1 MKLNI
6 VEDIL
11 TKNDCYKVGK
21 TISPIG
27 LQLHTIG
34 TAQNTSASLRD
45 YWNQSGVEACVHYC
59 VDAESEGL
67 VRHFLPDNRR
77 SWGDG
82 GFGNANLITVEL
94 MESDYM
100 KYTGGANYTVTN
112 ESKFKTDVTKA
123 YNTAVYFF
131 AYKCKQYGWNPLE
144 KMSNGLYRISSHDEG
159 RRLGLSTAHVD
170 PTHIWNRYGWTM
182 DQFRKD
188 VKKVMDGGEISI
200 DSSTPT
206 SEPMTYFVRKTF
218 TDSSSQLGA
227 YSVLDNAKK
236 MVDQNPTYKVFDAK
250 GKVIYGKSNTSST
263 VSNNL
268 DHKPVLKGTTD
279 KIWMGWLKRES
290 GTKGYRCV
298 LGDSGAANS
307 AYQFDYRY
315 ALVPF
320 MQYCVDKFPSHYDGF
335 KKYIAYGAG
344 NSNLRGNTGLAN
356 LWLSYCD
363 KYWDE
368 FCSLQDSYAYI
379 KYYLEAKKYIKNLY
393 GIEMDNHSPVVKG
406 TLFSMA
412 IRSGSLTGA
421 RKFAGCNNKTSDVE
435 MLRISYSTYGSQ
447 DANRWAQSGQY
458 GDALA
463 ALKNN
468 EYTSI
473 TVEGSSTPSQPS
485 TPSTPNAT
493 SKTPYRVA
501 TSYNGGKY
509 VGQIDA
515 YNVLDNAKKRASEA
529 SQSAK
534 KTYYVYDNTG
544 TVVYTAEYKT
554 SSTTSGKIT
563 KVSEWIS
570 VLKNYGQKMVD
581 VKAVYSNS
589 GNKTDYEVAL
599 KQKPVT
605 QNCALYLTHSLAIA
619 GLFTRKDKFY
629 GASDGSLK
637 GSGVTT
643 LTTKIGKII
652 AEYPKGKMKTDNLA
666 LIPGDIVTYYG
677 QHTNVYIGT
686 ENGKKVWYDFGRG
699 TSVKGCTGSTW
710 KSFKRTG
717 EIGGMHVAKVIRLN
731 LLDDVSKKETTTVKP
746 STSTP
751 KKLYD
756 VKVTITDLRIR
767 EAPNGKINGYIK
779 PGVYGITEEKTVGGI
794 KWGHLLSGSGWIALD
809 YVTKL

>member
-34 TAQNTSASLRD
+34 AAQNTSKALRD

-67 VRHFLPDNRR
+67 IRHFLPDNRR

-112 ESKFKTDVTKA
+112 ESKFKSDVTRA

-182 DQFRKD
+182 DQFRRD

-200 DSSTPT
+200 NTDTSST
-206 SEPMTYFVRKTF
+206 SSSAKYYRVRKTWS
-218 TDSSSQLGA
+218 DEKSQLGA
-227 YSVLDNAKK
+227 YTILQNAKDNCPVGYSVFDESGKAVYTLQSSNNSSSTSGTHTSEFANLTDEQSAAKLLEVATPIAKEYGLLPSVLAAQCVLESGFCKTELAKKADNILGMKTNLLNSTWTSPTWDGKSSVTILTPEYYNGVKVMVNAPFRKYSCIEDCMKDRCAFFLNAKVSVNAAHPK
-236 MVDQNPTYKVFDAK
+236 YYGVTNCKTYKEQITFIKEHGYATDPNYIS
-250 GKVIYGKSNTSST
+250 KVCDIIKRYSLDVNDGSS
-263 VSNNL
+263 
-268 DHKPVLKGTTD
+268 
-279 KIWMGWLKRES
+279 
-290 GTKGYRCV
+290 
-298 LGDSGAANS
+298 S
-307 AYQFDYRY
+307 A
-315 ALVPF
+315 P
-320 MQYCVDKFPSHYDGF
+320 
-335 KKYIAYGAG
+335 
-344 NSNLRGNTGLAN
+344 
-356 LWLSYCD
+356 
-363 KYWDE
+363 
-368 FCSLQDSYAYI
+368 
-379 KYYLEAKKYIKNLY
+379 
-393 GIEMDNHSPVVKG
+393 
-406 TLFSMA
+406 
-412 IRSGSLTGA
+412 
-421 RKFAGCNNKTSDVE
+421 
-435 MLRISYSTYGSQ
+435 
-447 DANRWAQSGQY
+447 
-458 GDALA
+458 
-463 ALKNN
+463 
-468 EYTSI
+468 
-473 TVEGSSTPSQPS
+473 STPSQPS
-485 TPSTPNAT
+485 ITT

-501 TSYNGGKY
+501 TSYNGGKFA
-509 VGQIDA
+509 GQIDA

-544 TVVYTAEYKT
+544 AIVYTAEYKS

-570 VLKNYGQKMVD
+570 ALENWGKKMVE
-581 VKAVYSNS
+581 VGAVYNNS
-589 GNKTDYEVAL
+589 GNKTDYTVAL
-599 KQKPVT
+599 RQKPVT
-605 QNCALYLTHSLAIA
+605 TNCALYATHALQVA
-619 GLFTRKDKFY
+619 GLFTKTDKFY
-629 GASDGSLK
+629 GATGGSLK
-637 GSGVTT
+637 GSGATT
-643 LTTKIGKII
+643 LTTKIGKIV
-652 AEYPKGKMKTDNLA
+652 AEYPKANTTTDKLN
-666 LIPGDIVTYYG
+666 LIPGDIVTYYE
-677 QHTNVYIGT
+677 QHTNVYIGKDAK
-686 ENGKKVWYDFGRG
+686 GKKVWIDAGRG
-699 TSVKGCTGSTW
+699 TSVKGCTGSMW

-731 LLDDVSKKETTTVKP
+731 LIDDVSKKETTTAKP
-746 STSTP
+746 SSSTP

-767 EAPNGKINGYIK
+767 KTPNGTIKGYIK
-779 PGVYGITEEKTVGGI
+779 PGVYGITEEKTVNGI
-794 KWGHLLSGSGWIALD
+794 KWGHLLSSVGWIALD
-809 YVTKL
+809 YVTRL

>member
-34 TAQNTSASLRD
+34 AAQNTSKALRD

-67 VRHFLPDNRR
+67 IRHFLPDNRR

-112 ESKFKTDVTKA
+112 ESKFKSDVTRA

-182 DQFRKD
+182 DQFRRD

-200 DSSTPT
+200 NTDTSSTSST
-206 SEPMTYFVRKTF
+206 TYYRVRKTWS
-218 TDSSSQLGA
+218 DEKSQLGA
-227 YSVLDNAKK
+227 YTILQNAKDNCPVGYSVFDESGKAVYTSQPSNNSSSTSGTHTSEFANLTDEQSAAKLLEVATPIAKEYGLLPSVLVAQCVLESGFCKTELAKKADNILGMKTNLLNSTWTSPTWDGKSSVTILTPEYYNGVKVMVNAPFRKYSCIEDCMKDRCAFFLNAKVSVNAAHPK
-236 MVDQNPTYKVFDAK
+236 YYGVANCKTYKEQITFIKEHGYATDPNYIS
-250 GKVIYGKSNTSST
+250 KVCDI
-263 VSNNL
+263 
-268 DHKPVLKGTTD
+268 
-279 KIWMGWLKRES
+279 IKR
-290 GTKGYRCV
+290 Y
-298 LGDSGAANS
+298 
-307 AYQFDYRY
+307 
-315 ALVPF
+315 
-320 MQYCVDKFPSHYDGF
+320 
-335 KKYIAYGAG
+335 
-344 NSNLRGNTGLAN
+344 
-356 LWLSYCD
+356 
-363 KYWDE
+363 
-368 FCSLQDSYAYI
+368 SL
-379 KYYLEAKKYIKNLY
+379 
-393 GIEMDNHSPVVKG
+393 
-406 TLFSMA
+406 
-412 IRSGSLTGA
+412 
-421 RKFAGCNNKTSDVE
+421 
-435 MLRISYSTYGSQ
+435 
-447 DANRWAQSGQY
+447 DAN
-458 GDALA
+458 D
-463 ALKNN
+463 
-468 EYTSI
+468 
-473 TVEGSSTPSQPS
+473 GSSS
-485 TPSTPNAT
+485 TPSTPSHPSTPTT

-544 TVVYTAEYKT
+544 AVVYTAEYKS

-570 VLKNYGQKMVD
+570 ILENWGKKMIEVG
-581 VKAVYSNS
+581 AVYNNS
-589 GNKTDYEVAL
+589 GNKTDYTVAL
-599 KQKPVT
+599 RQKPVT
-605 QNCALYLTHSLAIA
+605 TNCALYVTHALQVA
-619 GLFTRKDKFY
+619 GLFTKTDKFY
-629 GASDGSLK
+629 GATGGSLK

-643 LTTKIGKII
+643 LTTKIGKIV
-652 AEYPKGKMKTDNLA
+652 AEYPKANTTTDKLN
-666 LIPGDIVTYYG
+666 LIPGDIVTYYE
-677 QHTNVYIGT
+677 QHTNVYVGKDAK
-686 ENGKKVWYDFGRG
+686 GKKVWIDAGRG

-731 LLDDVSKKETTTVKP
+731 LIDDVSKKETVVVKP

-767 EAPNGKINGYIK
+767 QTPNGTIRGYIQ
-779 PGVYGITEEKTVGGI
+779 PGVYGITEEKTVNGI
-794 KWGHLLSGSGWIALD
+794 KWGHLLSSVGWIALK
-809 YVTKL
+809 YVTRL

>member
-1 MKLNI
+1 MSNSSLATYKLLSPNHSGQRTMAIDRITPHCVVGQLSAAGICGCFTSSSVQASCNYGIGKDGDIGLCVEEKNRSWCTSSNANDQRAVTIECASDMTDPYAFTDKCYNSLINLCVDICKRNGKKKLIWFGDKTKTLNYSPKSDEMILTVHRWFAAKSCPGDWMYSRMGDLANKVTAKLNG
-6 VEDIL
+6 
-11 TKNDCYKVGK
+11 N
-21 TISPIG
+21 TIDTSTSTQSESP
-27 LQLHTIG
+27 
-34 TAQNTSASLRD
+34 
-45 YWNQSGVEACVHYC
+45 
-59 VDAESEGL
+59 
-67 VRHFLPDNRR
+67 
-77 SWGDG
+77 
-82 GFGNANLITVEL
+82 
-94 MESDYM
+94 
-100 KYTGGANYTVTN
+100 K
-112 ESKFKTDVTKA
+112 
-123 YNTAVYFF
+123 
-131 AYKCKQYGWNPLE
+131 
-144 KMSNGLYRISSHDEG
+144 
-159 RRLGLSTAHVD
+159 
-170 PTHIWNRYGWTM
+170 
-182 DQFRKD
+182 
-188 VKKVMDGGEISI
+188 
-200 DSSTPT
+200 
-206 SEPMTYFVRKTF
+206 YFVRKTF
-218 TDSSSQLGA
+218 SDSSSQLGA
-227 YSVLDNAKK
+227 YSVLGNAKK
-236 MVDQNPTYKVFDAK
+236 MVDQNPTYKVFDAN
-250 GKVIYGKSNTSST
+250 GKVIYEKSNTSPT
-263 VSNNL
+263 TSNNL

-344 NSNLRGNTGLAN
+344 NSNLRGNTGLAS

-368 FCSLQDSYAYI
+368 FCSLQDSYAYT

-393 GIEMDNHSPVVKG
+393 GIEMDNHSPAVKG

-421 RKFAGCNNKTSDVE
+421 RKFAGCNNKTSDEE

-447 DANRWAQSGQY
+447 DASRWTKSGQY
-458 GDALA
+458 GDALN

-473 TVEGSSTPSQPS
+473 TVEGSSSPSQPS
-485 TPSTPNAT
+485 TPTTT

-501 TSYNGGKY
+501 TSYSGDKY
-509 VGQIDA
+509 VGQIGA
-515 YNVLDNAKKRASEA
+515 YDVLANATKAASEA

-534 KTYYVYDNTG
+534 KTYCVYDNTG
-544 TVVYTAEYKT
+544 AVVYTAKYKT

-570 VLKNYGQKMVD
+570 TLENWEKKMIEVG
-581 VKAVYSNS
+581 AVYNNS
-589 GNKTDYEVAL
+589 GNKTDSTVAL

-605 QNCALYLTHSLAIA
+605 TNCALFVTHALQVA
-619 GLFTRKDKFY
+619 GLFAKTEKFY
-629 GASDGSLK
+629 GAKGDSLK

-643 LTTKIGKII
+643 LTTKTGKII
-652 AEYPKGKMKTDNLA
+652 AEYPKANTTTDKLN
-666 LIPGDIVTYYG
+666 LIPGDIVTYYE
-677 QHTNVYIGT
+677 QHTNVYVGKDA
-686 ENGKKVWYDFGRG
+686 NGKKIWIDAGRG
-699 TSVKGCTGSTW
+699 TSAKGCTGSTW

-717 EIGGMHVAKVIRLN
+717 EISGMHVAKVVRLN
-731 LLDDVSKKETTTVKP
+731 LIDDVSKKESVVVKP

-767 EAPNGKINGYIK
+767 ETPNGTIKGYIK
-779 PGVYGITEEKTVGGI
+779 PGVYGITEEKTVNGI
-794 KWGHLLSGSGWIALD
+794 KWGHLLSSVGWIALD